1 MKNFAY
7 ILIIFMVGYIV
18 APSVM
23 IMVDNPTEIS
33 FIDEEGTKDSKTE
46 LDKKTEFLEESNLSN
61 YSLVSVETNSNSL
74 GSNQVLISFIP
85 DPISPP
91 PRI

>member
-1 MKNFAY
+1 M
-7 ILIIFMVGYIV
+7 IGYIV

-33 FIDEEGTKDSKTE
+33 FIDEEGTKDNKTE
-46 LDKKTEFLEESNLSN
+46 LDKKSEFLDDKNVGN
-61 YSLVSVETNSNSL
+61 YSVVPVETNSNSL
-74 GSNQVLISFIP
+74 ASNQAAISFIP

-91 PRI
+91 PRV

>member
-1 MKNFAY
+1 M
-7 ILIIFMVGYIV
+7 IGYIV
-18 APSVM
+18 APSIM

-33 FIDEEGTKDSKTE
+33 FIDEEGTKDNKTE
-46 LDKKTEFLEESNLSN
+46 LDKKTEFLDDKNISN
-61 YSLVSVETNSNSL
+61 YSVASIESNSNAL
-74 GSNQVLISFIP
+74 ASNQVAISFIP